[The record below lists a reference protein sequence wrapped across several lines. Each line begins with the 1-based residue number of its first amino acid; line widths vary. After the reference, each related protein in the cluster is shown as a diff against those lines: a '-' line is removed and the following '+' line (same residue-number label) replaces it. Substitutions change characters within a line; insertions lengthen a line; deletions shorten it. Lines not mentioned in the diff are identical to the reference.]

1 MVNLSTRERPDVV
14 CPVSGFFKNVYLFL
28 CFQVSVAFDVI
39 PFLPFSFAV
48 TLAVSYHF
56 GKVDFPSL
64 SPRHQTGGILPRK
77 ATNLVASSPSV
88 RRNRETCLPGLHDSK
103 PPMYSGNPDAL
114 PLKSSLSPSRFP
126 FQLMSVIPMLLILF
140 STEVTVVTAHRFGQ
154 IYFPSLFWS
163 LLYSE

>member
-14 CPVSGFFKNVYLFL
+14 CPVSGFFIYFIFNVYLFL

-64 SPRHQTGGILPRK
+64 SVLGSRRHQTGGILPRK

-88 RRNRETCLPGLHDSK
+88 RRNREMCLPGLHDSK

-114 PLKSSLSPSRFP
+114 PLKSSLSLSPGFHS
-126 FQLMSVIPMLLILF
+126 S
-140 STEVTVVTAHRFGQ
+140 
-154 IYFPSLFWS
+154 
-163 LLYSE
+163 